1 MKRIA
6 EFVGFP
12 FSEEEESR
20 GVVEEIV
27 ELCSLRSLKD
37 MDVNKHGKA
46 SVVPGLEFKI
56 FFRKGQVGDWVENLS
71 PSMVERVKRVMEE
84 KLHGSG
90 LTFKYSV

>member
-1 MKRIA
+1 
-6 EFVGFP
+6 
-12 FSEEEESR
+12 
-20 GVVEEIV
+20 
-27 ELCSLRSLKD
+27 

-46 SVVPGLEFKI
+46 SVVPGLEYKV
-56 FFRKGQVGDWVENLS
+56 FFRKGEVGDWVNHLS